1 MIRRAVL
8 ADAATL
14 GHIHVATWRTT
25 YTGLMPQHI
34 LDGLSEEVS
43 TARWTARLADGLT
56 SALVAEVDGR
66 VVGFTHGAA
75 ERTGD
80 YPLHN
85 AEIYSLYVLK
95 EFHGRGL
102 GRRLVAAM
110 ARELAPRFNGLLI
123 WVLKGNPAQGFYQ
136 ALGGTLIAE
145 KSFELQGATLLE
157 IGYGWTGWE
166 RLIDG
171 RPSDDHE
178 LQTSLIT

>member
-1 MIRRAVL
+1 MIRRAIP

-34 LDGLSEEVS
+34 LDGLSEETS
-43 TARWTARLADGLT
+43 TARWTARLAEGLT

-66 VVGFTHGAA
+66 VVGFVHGAA

-80 YPLHN
+80 YPPHD

-102 GRRLVAAM
+102 GRQLVAAM

-123 WVLKGNPAQGFYQ
+123 WVLKGNPAQGFYA

-145 KSFELQGATLLE
+145 KSFELQGATLE
-157 IGYGWTGWE
+157 ERGYGWTGWE

-171 RPSDDHE
+171 RPSDDHD
-178 LQTSLIT
+178 LKTSLLP